1 MPRHRREY
9 VASPGGTMRN
19 KSTGQRK
26 GVTKVGKRFK
36 ATAWDAEQGKRR
48 YIGMYDNSPDAAAAA
63 VEAEQLG
70 ADCLPSPRPYHRKP
84 LRTLRAPLAP
94 YTAPAPTTRPDLT
107 SFYFMCACGV
117 RVLCGRTDQALRV
130 GQPAAATLGA
140 ALHGVRS
147 DVRRRGLRRHQ
158 SVPAGRGRCE
168 GKATRCEAWAWRRV
182 LRAWRALRG
191 RGDAPRGRGDAC

>member
-1 MPRHRREY
+1 MPRHEY

-36 ATAWDAEQGKRR
+36 AIAWDAEQGKRR
-48 YIGMYDNSPDAAAAA
+48 YIGMYDNSPAAAAAA

-94 YTAPAPTTRPDLT
+94 YRTCPYHPPRSHFFL
-107 SFYFMCACGV
+107 F
-117 RVLCGRTDQALRV
+117 RVC
-130 GQPAAATLGA
+130 
-140 ALHGVRS
+140 
-147 DVRRRGLRRHQ
+147 LRR
-158 SVPAGRGRCE
+158 
-168 GKATRCEAWAWRRV
+168 
-182 LRAWRALRG
+182 
-191 RGDAPRGRGDAC
+191 ACVVRQN